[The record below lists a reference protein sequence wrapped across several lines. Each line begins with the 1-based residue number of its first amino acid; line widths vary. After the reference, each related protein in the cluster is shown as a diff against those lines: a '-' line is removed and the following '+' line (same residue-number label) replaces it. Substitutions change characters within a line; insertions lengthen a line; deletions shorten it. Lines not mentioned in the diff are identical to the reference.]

1 MTNFEEMGFTP
12 GILKSIQELGFN
24 NPMPVQEKVIPMM
37 LNEEKD
43 IIALAQTGTG
53 KTAAF
58 GLPLVMTT
66 NTDSN
71 DTQAL
76 ILCPTRELCMQITGD
91 LTDYAKHT
99 GQLKILAVYG
109 GASIEQQIKAL
120 KKGVHIIVAT
130 PGRLIDLIGR
140 RAAKLDNV
148 HTVVLDEADEM
159 LNMGFVDSINEILEA
174 VPEGRRTL
182 LFSATMSNEVASI
195 ARNYMTDATEI
206 TIGAKNASATNVSHG
221 YFLVQARDKYK
232 VLKRIAD
239 SEPGIYG
246 IVFCRTRKE
255 TQEIASQLIDDGY
268 NADALHGDLSQA
280 QRDTVMQKFR
290 VRNLQLLVATDV
302 AARGLDVDNLTHVIN
317 YSLPDDIEVYTHRCG
332 RTGRA
337 GKTGISLSL
346 VHLRERQ
353 QLKKIEKKVKTNFES
368 LTIPSGKD
376 ICYKQLMHWVKKIET
391 VTTEHQE
398 IEKILPEIE
407 ERLSAL
413 DREELL
419 SRVISLQFDRFLGNY
434 RSGEEIIS
442 PVERGEY
449 GKREQGKRSGDRG
462 GEFSNDISA
471 SGKFIR
477 YFINLGKSDGMF
489 PEQLIGLINSNTKGK
504 KVALGKIDLL
514 RNFSF
519 FEMDAERAGE
529 VVPNLNNAMFN
540 ERKVV
545 VEESQESDN
554 HKQQRQGGG
563 GDWKKDSGNKTKS
576 GKKDDWSGGWQE
588 DYRKMKDDFRSDG
601 GKASGKKSSGQKYGY
616 GASADRFGNKKPN
629 KNNPKSH
636 ILSSDRKPRKRK

>member
-1 MTNFEEMGFTP
+1 MGFTP
-12 GILKSIQELGFN
+12 GILKSIEELGFDS
-24 NPMPVQEKVIPMM
+24 PMPVQEKVIPLM
-37 LNEEKD
+37 LDGERD

-66 NTDSN
+66 DTGID

-76 ILCPTRELCMQITGD
+76 ILCPTRELCMQITED
-91 LTDYAKHT
+91 LNSFAKHT

-120 KKGVHIIVAT
+120 KKGAQIIVAT

-140 RAAKLDNV
+140 KAAKLEKV

-159 LNMGFVDSINEILEA
+159 LDMGFVDSINEILEE

-182 LFSATMSNEVASI
+182 LFSATMSNEVALI
-195 ARNYMTDATEI
+195 AKNYMVDPLEI
-206 TIGAKNASATNVSHG
+206 IIGTKNASATNVSHG
-221 YFLVQARDKYK
+221 YFLVQAKDKYK

-239 SEPGIYG
+239 YEPEIYG

-255 TQEIASQLIDDGY
+255 TQEIASKLINDGY

-317 YSLPDDIEVYTHRCG
+317 YSLPDDIEIYTHRCG

-353 QLKKIEKKVKTNFES
+353 QLRKIEKKAKTTFEA
-368 LTIPSGKD
+368 LPIPSGRD
-376 ICYKQLMHWVKKIET
+376 ICYKQLMHWVKKVET
-391 VTTEHQE
+391 VATKHQE
-398 IEKILPEIE
+398 IEKLLPEVE
-407 ERLSAL
+407 KRLSSL

-419 SRVISLQFDRFLGNY
+419 SRVISLQFDKFLSDY
-434 RSGEEIIS
+434 RNGEEIIS
-442 PVERGEY
+442 PV
-449 GKREQGKRSGDRG
+449 DR
-462 GEFSNDISA
+462 N
-471 SGKFIR
+471 SGKKGKERDGRSDDHSGSGNYIR
-477 YFINLGKSDGMF
+477 YFINLGKSDGLF
-489 PEQLIGLINSNTKGK
+489 PEQLIGLINNNTKGK
-504 KVALGKIDLL
+504 KVALGKIDLMK
-514 RNFSF
+514 NFSF
-519 FEMDAERAGE
+519 FEMDADRADE
-529 VVPNLNNAMFN
+529 VIPNLNNAMFN

-545 VEESQESDN
+545 VEESRESEN
-554 HKQQRQGGG
+554 HKQQRQDGGKKVWKEYPDKKKKKSG
-563 GDWKKDSGNKTKS
+563 GKDDWFYSWIDQRGIKDEFRYETGKPLYRKNSGQGKGNKTS
-576 GKKDDWSGGWQE
+576 VDRYGKKKTS
-588 DYRKMKDDFRSDG
+588 K
-601 GKASGKKSSGQKYGY
+601 
-616 GASADRFGNKKPN
+616 
-629 KNNPKSH
+629 
-636 ILSSDRKPRKRK
+636 KRK